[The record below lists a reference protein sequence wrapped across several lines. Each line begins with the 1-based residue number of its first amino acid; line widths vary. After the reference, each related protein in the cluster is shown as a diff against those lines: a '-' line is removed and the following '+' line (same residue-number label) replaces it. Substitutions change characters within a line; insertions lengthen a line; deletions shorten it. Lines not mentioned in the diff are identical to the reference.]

1 MRDVDRYMEVIDAL
15 SKGLPPTVMVH
26 GVEEVV
32 TYSIQTIMCQHEE
45 KGQLESVTNL
55 ITLAQRVIHM

>member
-1 MRDVDRYMEVIDAL
+1 MHSLSSSFSTCMRDVDRYMEVIDAL

-32 TYSIQTIMCQHEE
+32 TYSINA
-45 KGQLESVTNL
+45 V
-55 ITLAQRVIHM
+55 

>member
-1 MRDVDRYMEVIDAL
+1 MLFTYLPRTSNFVDKPDRYIEVLDAL

-32 TYSIQTIMCQHEE
+32 TYSINA
-45 KGQLESVTNL
+45 L
-55 ITLAQRVIHM
+55 